1 MRVGDSV
8 LEIIAKRFFHK
19 TGNKLLEVN
28 SHEPLNAPSF
38 LKTVNCACETENWST
53 LDADY

>member
-1 MRVGDSV
+1 M
-8 LEIIAKRFFHK
+8 LEIIAKCFFHK

-38 LKTVNCACETENWST
+38 FKTVYCACETENWST